1 LIHEHEPTQIA
12 SAGIDF
18 ALPPEVV
25 RELEMDL
32 RDCPVCAERAASY
45 HEQIRLMRRLPVLD
59 ASEATRQRVTA
70 AALRGSAETRSPMLV
85 LLAAALLVGL
95 LLALTAAAGA
105 LLNSRPPQ
113 LTDAASPEPSRPVA
127 GLVSSAPSPPS
138 SGDLTGGSTVFPD
151 ALAADSI
158 ANVVSGNL
166 RVRSKPAVA
175 TDSVKYE
182 PLLQAGD
189 RLFVV
194 EGPVVANDY
203 DWYRVVPIGSESS
216 RPTADLP
223 SGWVSRGDHDA
234 TPWIVKAEPDCPAV
248 PVEIGAL
255 NAMHPLERLACFG
268 NAPLSFDAVIEGG
281 AQSGWIADSRSG
293 AYLDAAVPDLEVAL
307 APGAGLSGADLPSDR
322 AARLEGAFDDSG
334 CAGDVDR
341 LDRLDQLDCRTT
353 FTVSRAVVDSAAFDK
368 GTLAMS
374 VTDGL
379 RVRERPLVEDAGK
392 LELLSS
398 DTRAAV
404 VGGPAVGSGYVW
416 YQVAVPSIRASDGG
430 PRVGWVAA
438 HGKDGEP
445 WLGGESTSCPAP
457 SEVTLG
463 SLAALTSAPIYHGGL
478 ACYGASGAFPGA
490 TLTVQGHVSV
500 DCSGPPSNGSHWL
513 MDRQRSLRIVDG
525 RSEASAAMSSYPDS
539 IPCDGPLSHLIW
551 QARGH
556 FDDDEASS
564 CRANGLESSV
574 ADLVS
579 TYECRARFVVTELFV
594 AGPGPTPLPG
604 AP

>member
-1 LIHEHEPTQIA
+1 VIHEHEPTQIA
-12 SAGIDF
+12 SAAIDF
-18 ALPPEVV
+18 PLPPDVA
-25 RELEMDL
+25 RELEIDL

-45 HEQIRLMRRLPVLD
+45 REQIWLMRRLPVLD

-70 AALRGSAETRSPMLV
+70 AALRGSAQTRSPMLV

-105 LLNSRPPQ
+105 LLNSRPPR
-113 LTDAASPEPSRPVA
+113 LTDAASPDPSRPVA
-127 GLVSSAPSPPS
+127 GLASSAPSAPS

-158 ANVVSGNL
+158 AEVVSGNL

-182 PLLQAGD
+182 PLLQEGD

-194 EGPVVANDY
+194 EGPVVADNY
-203 DWYRVVPIGSESS
+203 DWYRVVPIGSASS
-216 RPTADLP
+216 RPTGDLP

-234 TPWIVKAEPDCPAV
+234 TPWIVKAEPDCPAA

-281 AQSGWIADSRSG
+281 TQSGWIAETRNG

-307 APGAGLSGADLPSDR
+307 APGAGLSGGDLPSER
-322 AARLEGAFDDSG
+322 AARLEGAFDDPG
-334 CAGDVDR
+334 CAGNEDSIDR
-341 LDRLDQLDCRTT
+341 LDCRTT
-353 FTVSRAVVDSAAFDK
+353 FAVTRAEVDPATFDR
-368 GTLAMS
+368 GALAMS

-379 RVRERPLVEDAGK
+379 RVRERPFVEDAGK
-392 LELLSS
+392 LELLSA
-398 DTRAAV
+398 DTRVAV

-416 YQVAVPSIRASDGG
+416 YQVAVPSIRASNGG

-463 SLAALTSAPIYHGGL
+463 SIASLTSAPLYHGGL
-478 ACYGASGAFPGA
+478 ACYGRNGPFPGA

-500 DCSGPPSNGSHWL
+500 RCSGPPSNGSHWL
-513 MDRQRSLRIVDG
+513 MDRQRSLRLVDG
-525 RSEASAAMSSYPDS
+525 RFEASAAMSSYPDS
-539 IPCDGPLSHLIW
+539 IPCDGPLSHLMW

-556 FDDDEASS
+556 FDDDEASG
-564 CRANGLESSV
+564 CRASGLEPTV
-574 ADLVS
+574 ADFVS